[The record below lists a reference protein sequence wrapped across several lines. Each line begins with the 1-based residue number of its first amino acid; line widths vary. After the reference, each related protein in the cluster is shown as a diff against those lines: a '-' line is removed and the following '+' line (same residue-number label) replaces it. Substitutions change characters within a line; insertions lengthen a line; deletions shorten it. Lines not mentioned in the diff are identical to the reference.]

1 MKILVIG
8 PAWVGDMV
16 MAQSLFMCLKQQHP
30 HARIDVLAPAWSAAL
45 LNRMPEVNEAL
56 TLDIA
61 HGELG
66 LRKRFKLGK
75 ALRERAY
82 DQTIVLPNSF
92 KSALIPAIAKIPLRT
107 GWRGE
112 ARGWL
117 LNDCRVLD
125 EEKYPLMVQR
135 FAALAYKE
143 TPSWLLAGRVP
154 VPRLRVAPGAQR
166 AAFAKFG
173 LGDAKPMLALCP
185 GAEYGPSKQWPE
197 AHYAAVAAHY
207 LQPQCG
213 YQVLLLG
220 SERDRPVAER
230 IMEGLKPS
238 ARADC
243 RNLCG
248 ETKLSEAIDIL
259 GAASAVVSNDSGLMH
274 VAAALNRPMVVVY
287 GSTSADFTPPLS
299 AHARALSLQMECS
312 PCFKREC
319 PLGHQNCLKEMTP
332 SLVIAALAELFTGL
346 EEASATA
353 DTPE

>member
-1 MKILVIG
+1 MKILIIG

-16 MAQSLFMCLKQQHP
+16 MAQALFMCLRQQHP
-30 HARIDVLAPAWSAAL
+30 RARIDVLAPAWSQPL
-45 LNRMPEVNEAL
+45 LSRMPEVNEAL

-66 LRKRFKLGK
+66 LGKRRAVGK

-82 DQTIVLPNSF
+82 DQAIVLPNSF
-92 KSALIPAIAKIPLRT
+92 KSALIPLIAKIPLRT

-117 LNDCRVLD
+117 LNDCRALD
-125 EEKYPLMVQR
+125 KEKLPLMVQR

-143 TPSWLLAGRVP
+143 PPQWLLDGRVP
-154 VPRLRVAPGAQR
+154 VPRLRIDAAAQR

-173 LGDAKPMLALCP
+173 LNRHKPILALCP

-213 YQVLLLG
+213 YQVILLG
-220 SERDRPVAER
+220 SARDRPVAER

-238 ARADC
+238 TLPDC

-248 ETKLSEAIDIL
+248 ETALGEAIDIL
-259 GAASAVVSNDSGLMH
+259 AAASAVVTNDSGLMH

-287 GSTSADFTPPLS
+287 GSTSADFTPPLC
-299 AHARALSLQMECS
+299 AQARALSLQLECS
-312 PCFKREC
+312 PCFNREC
-319 PLGHQNCLKEMTP
+319 PLGHLNCLKELSP
-332 SLVIAALAELFTGL
+332 PLVIAAMAELFTEL
-346 EEASATA
+346 ADDEAA
-353 DTPE
+353 DAPR

>member
-1 MKILVIG
+1 
-8 PAWVGDMV
+8 
-16 MAQSLFMCLKQQHP
+16 
-30 HARIDVLAPAWSAAL
+30 
-45 LNRMPEVNEAL
+45 
-56 TLDIA
+56 
-61 HGELG
+61 
-66 LRKRFKLGK
+66 
-75 ALRERAY
+75 LRERAY
-82 DQTIVLPNSF
+82 DQAIVLPNSF

-125 EEKYPLMVQR
+125 TEKYPLMVQR

-154 VPRLRVAPGAQR
+154 VPRLRVASGAQR
-166 AAFAKFG
+166 AAFAKLG
-173 LGDAKPMLALCP
+173 LNSNKPILALCP

-238 ARADC
+238 ARNDC

-248 ETKLSEAIDIL
+248 ETKL
-259 GAASAVVSNDSGLMH
+259 
-274 VAAALNRPMVVVY
+274 
-287 GSTSADFTPPLS
+287 
-299 AHARALSLQMECS
+299 
-312 PCFKREC
+312 
-319 PLGHQNCLKEMTP
+319 
-332 SLVIAALAELFTGL
+332 
-346 EEASATA
+346 
-353 DTPE
+353 